1 MMNVLSCLMTTKAIL
16 MALPIICAVAL
27 LFTPSTVYAHAGHNH
42 GGGGCSDCNPPTL
55 GIDAAGKRQV
65 AGGLTINGHTF
76 DVEMFKQDLDSQI
89 LKVGEPAEITLKI
102 YDNRGYGELKHV
114 ELSLGHEEKF
124 LSGVMVSH
132 HPVTIEWSK
141 TFDGKTSIVTLDKQK
156 LVKDV
161 SVEVLDNSPII
172 GVKFNFTPI
181 QEFDASTIVTKIWDD
196 RRNDNSNYFHN
207 ALNIISDEPVPLLI
221 NSVKSIPAKIS
232 EEKTTEKTVTDSLID
247 KVNQDITCST
257 GEMHL
262 LRASDNSPVCVDAYQ
277 ASVLIQNHWAVLAQ

>member
-1 MMNVLSCLMTTKAIL
+1 MTTKTIL

-27 LFTPSTVYAHAGHNH
+27 LFTPSVVYAHAGHNH

-65 AGGLTINGHTF
+65 AGGLTVNGHTF

-102 YDNRGYGELKHV
+102 YDNRGYAELKHV
-114 ELSLGHEEKF
+114 EINLGHEEKF
-124 LSGVMVSH
+124 LSGVMVPH
-132 HPVTIEWSK
+132 NPVTIEWSK

-196 RRNDNSNYFHN
+196 KRNDNSNYFHN
-207 ALNIISDEPVPLLI
+207 ALNIISDEPVPILI

-232 EEKTTEKTVTDSLID
+232 EEKTTEKTITDSLID

-257 GEMHL
+257 GEMYL
-262 LRASDNSPVCVDAYQ
+262 LRVSDNSPVCVDAYQ